1 MLRSRITTDR
11 TTEYTRCAVISL
23 CGAVVWSEMLLFVLR
38 PVLLMNGVEMT
49 DQWVAAC
56 LRLNVFFFFFT
67 RTPVYDSHFMQSV

>member
-11 TTEYTRCAVISL
+11 TTEYNRCAVISL

-56 LRLNVFFFFFT
+56 LRLNVFFFFNKN
-67 RTPVYDSHFMQSV
+67 SCL